1 MEKIITKGQLLFG
14 IAMLAFGVENFICA
28 RLGLVVRGVPWFPT
42 NAILACIA
50 GVVFLVA
57 GLSIAANVRAGL
69 SAIVL
74 GLLFLLC
81 VLLLEVPLVVAAPRD
96 LGIRSVFFEGIALG
110 GAALI
115 LAGIL
120 PSGHA
125 SQQRNGLLDRLI
137 ASGPYLFGI
146 SSLVFGIDHFLILGF
161 IASLVPAWM
170 HAGMFWAYLTGGAFV
185 AAGISVLIKRI
196 DELAGTMLGTMFLLW
211 FLLLHAPRVVS
222 AFRSHAAG
230 APDEW
235 SSAFIALGMCGGS
248 WICAW
253 NARQRRRI
261 GQPPVVS

>member
-1 MEKIITKGQLLFG
+1 MEKIIAKGQLLFG
-14 IAMLAFGVENFICA
+14 IAMAAFGVEDFICA
-28 RLGLVVRGVPWFPT
+28 RLGLVVRGSVPWYPT
-42 NAILACIA
+42 NPLLACID

-57 GLSIAANVRAGL
+57 GFSIAANVRARL

-81 VLLLEVPLVVAAPRD
+81 VLLVEVPLIIAAPRD
-96 LGIRSVFFEGIALG
+96 LSIRSVFFEGLAFG
-110 GAALI
+110 AAALI

-120 PSGHA
+120 PSGRSA
-125 SQQRNGLLDRLI
+125 LRRNSVLDKLI
-137 ASGPYLFGI
+137 ASGPYLFGV

-161 IASLVPAWM
+161 IVSLVPAWM
-170 HAGMFWAYLTGGAFV
+170 HAGLFWAYLTGGAFV
-185 AAGISVLIKRI
+185 AAGISILIKRM
-196 DELAGTMLGTMFLLW
+196 DALAGTLLGTMFLLW

-222 AFRSHAAG
+222 ALRSHAAG

-253 NARQRRRI
+253 NARQRHRQNA
-261 GQPPVVS
+261 G